1 MDEHLVPRR
10 LDDPPQFFLWDA
22 DSASAVILVVVAGA
36 LMGSVLVG
44 AAGGVLVARALAR
57 LKEAGGANVLLNA
70 LYWHT
75 PSRWWCPVRAP
86 SHVREW
92 LG

>member
-1 MDEHLVPRR
+1 MDAQLFPRR
-10 LDDPPQFFLWDA
+10 LDDPPQFFFWDA
-22 DSASAVILVVVAGA
+22 DTASAVILVVVLGALVGTPLAGA
-36 LMGSVLVG
+36 L
-44 AAGGVLVARALAR
+44 AGLLVARGLAR
-57 LKEAGGANVLLNA
+57 LKEAGGAHVLLNA